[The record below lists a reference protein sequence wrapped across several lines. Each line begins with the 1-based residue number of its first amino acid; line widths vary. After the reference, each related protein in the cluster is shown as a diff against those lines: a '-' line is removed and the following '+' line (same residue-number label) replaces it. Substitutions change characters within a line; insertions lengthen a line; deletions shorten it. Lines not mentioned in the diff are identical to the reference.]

1 MPEIKVDKF
10 EGAGITD
17 DIVKSAAKLFSENY
31 GIWGPL
37 AEDQMGV
44 KNGESLRL
52 SMSKFANDIVD

>member
-31 GIWGPL
+31 GIWGTSSRRP
-37 AEDQMGV
+37 
-44 KNGESLRL
+44 NGSEER
-52 SMSKFANDIVD
+52 